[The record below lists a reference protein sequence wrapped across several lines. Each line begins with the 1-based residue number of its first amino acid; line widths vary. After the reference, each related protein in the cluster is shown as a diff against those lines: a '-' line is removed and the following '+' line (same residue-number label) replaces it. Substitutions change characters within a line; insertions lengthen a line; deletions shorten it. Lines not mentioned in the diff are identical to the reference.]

1 MKNNSKNE
9 IAPIDMGGEKDTDR
23 IERNNWNYLHNLD
36 ERLESVER
44 TLNKLS
50 HFVASLEDAIS
61 HITRIPNLPLE
72 LEYDHRTNTLW
83 TETRRKLEFTK
94 NEATLMS
101 ILFTKSTGKPK
112 KKIFQCSEEAKKFEK
127 SGDGMETADKV
138 FDAAARVQK
147 KLDSFLSTN
156 DVLVVTKKS
165 FYFSKIAFK

>member
-1 MKNNSKNE
+1 MKDKSKNE
-9 IAPIDMGGEKDTDR
+9 LTPIDMGSEKDIER
-23 IERNNWNYLHNLD
+23 IEINNWNYFHGLD
-36 ERLESVER
+36 ERLVSIER

-50 HFVASLEDAIS
+50 HHVASLEDAIA
-61 HITRIPNLPLE
+61 HITRIPDLPLE

-83 TETRRKLEFTK
+83 TETRRKIEFTK

-127 SGDGMETADKV
+127 SGDGMETAAKV

>member
-1 MKNNSKNE
+1 MKDKSKSDN
-9 IAPIDMGGEKDTDR
+9 PFIDMEGENEVSR
-23 IERNNWNYLHNLD
+23 IERNTFNYFHRLD
-36 ERLESVER
+36 ERMESMER

-50 HFVASLEDAIS
+50 HHVASLEDAIS
-61 HITRIPNLPLE
+61 HITRIPDLPLE

-101 ILFTKSTGKPK
+101 LLFTKSTGKPK
-112 KKIFQCSEEAKKFEK
+112 KKIFQCSEEAKKLEK

-138 FDAAARVQK
+138 YDTAARAQR
-147 KLDSFLSTN
+147 KLDAFLSTN
-156 DVLVVTKKS
+156 DVLIVTKKS

>member
-1 MKNNSKNE
+1 MKNKSNDN
-9 IAPIDMGGEKDTDR
+9 PLIDMGAEDEMSR
-23 IERNNWNYLHNLD
+23 IERNYWNHQHNID

-61 HITRIPNLPLE
+61 HLTRIPNLPLE

-112 KKIFQCSEEAKKFEK
+112 KKIFQCSEEAKKFKE

-147 KLDSFLSTN
+147 KLDGFLSTN

>member
-1 MKNNSKNE
+1 MKDKSKNE
-9 IAPIDMGGEKDTDR
+9 LAPIDMGGEKDIDR
-23 IERNNWNYLHNLD
+23 IERNNWNYFHGLD
-36 ERLESVER
+36 ERLVSIER

-50 HFVASLEDAIS
+50 HHVASLEDAIA
-61 HITRIPNLPLE
+61 HITRIPDLPLE

-138 FDAAARVQK
+138 FDAATRIQK
-147 KLDSFLSTN
+147 KLDGFLSTN

-165 FYFSKIAFK
+165 FYFSKISFK